1 MSRLFIYDTSNFI
14 DFPIGGQLTSIGN
27 FLRFICEEHPERT
40 EDIVLVGVT
49 LCQGEIGK
57 IKKVNL
63 YGRQI
68 SFLPVTTAEKDLG
81 NTASSLRLKYVK
93 GLLKCRKLLKITKRD
108 CNYVHSPEA
117 YGIVKLFCP
126 VAQCV
131 IFSHGSYFNM
141 ERGFRFFQK
150 NLLVKK
156 GFVLYLKWVLRSA
169 NLILLLDK
177 DSLRDY
183 KPYNSNLVQVGNSII
198 CPELPEGRHILAEGR
213 VREILFVGRLSKD
226 KRVEPIIRAVEDMG
240 KAGCGGESRGKA
252 GSGSEGSGS
261 AGSESEGSGKV
272 DSKSE
277 ADEEK
282 AGLLES
288 GLRLTIVGDGEEY
301 RNLIPYA
308 GERIRFVGAVPPNEV
323 KEYMQNS
330 DILVMN
336 SAFEGI
342 PMTILEAISYG
353 LPVVSTN
360 VGGIGEVLH
369 FGQDSEETDGTAES
383 IRGAIGRIEDH
394 YDVYSR
400 NAYENSKAYDYRIL
414 NRKVYDLLCGY
425 WRG

>member
-57 IKKVNL
+57 IKKINL

-81 NTASSLRLKYVK
+81 NTASSLRLRYVK
-93 GLLKCRKLLKITKRD
+93 GLLKCRKLLKIAKRD

-126 VAQCV
+126 VARCV

-198 CPELPEGRHILAEGR
+198 CPELPEGMHVLREGK

-226 KRVEPIIRAVEDMG
+226 KRVEPIIRAVEGMG
-240 KAGCGGESRGKA
+240 KAGFGE
-252 GSGSEGSGS
+252 EGSGMD
-261 AGSESEGSGKV
+261 GSEI
-272 DSKSE
+272 
-277 ADEEK
+277 
-282 AGLLES
+282 
-288 GLRLTIVGDGEEY
+288 RLTIVGDGEEY
-301 RNLIPYA
+301 HNLIPYA
-308 GERIRFVGAVPPNEV
+308 GERIRFVGAVPPKEV

-336 SAFEGI
+336 SSFEGV

-360 VGGIGEVLH
+360 VGGIGEALH
-369 FGQDSEETDGTAES
+369 FGQDSEETDGTAEG
-383 IRGAIGRIEDH
+383 IQAAIGRIEAH

-400 NAYENSKAYDYRIL
+400 NAYENSKAYDYRTL

-425 WRG
+425 WGG

>member
-57 IKKVNL
+57 IKKINL

-81 NTASSLRLKYVK
+81 NTASSLRLRYVK
-93 GLLKCRKLLKITKRD
+93 GLLKCRKLLKIAKRD

-126 VAQCV
+126 VARCV

-141 ERGFRFFQK
+141 ERGFRFFRK

-198 CPELPEGRHILAEGR
+198 CPELPEGRHVLREGK

-226 KRVEPIIRAVEDMG
+226 KRVEPIIRAVEGMG
-240 KAGCGGESRGKA
+240 KAGFGE
-252 GSGSEGSGS
+252 EGSGMD
-261 AGSESEGSGKV
+261 GSEI
-272 DSKSE
+272 
-277 ADEEK
+277 
-282 AGLLES
+282 
-288 GLRLTIVGDGEEY
+288 RLTIVGDGEEY
-301 RNLIPYA
+301 HNLIPYA
-308 GERIRFVGAVPPNEV
+308 GERIRFVGAVPPKEV

-336 SAFEGI
+336 SSFEGV

-360 VGGIGEVLH
+360 VGGIGEALH
-369 FGQDSEETDGTAES
+369 FGQDSEETDGTAEG
-383 IRGAIGRIEDH
+383 IQAAIGRIEAH

-400 NAYENSKAYDYRIL
+400 NAYENSKAYDYRTL

-425 WRG
+425 WEC

>member
-1 MSRLFIYDTSNFI
+1 VSRLFIYDTSNFI

-57 IKKVNL
+57 IKKINL

-81 NTASSLRLKYVK
+81 NTASSLRLRYVK
-93 GLLKCRKLLKITKRD
+93 GLLKCRKLLKIAKRD

-126 VAQCV
+126 VARCV

-198 CPELPEGRHILAEGR
+198 CPELPEGRHVLREGK

-226 KRVEPIIRAVEDMG
+226 KRVEPIIRAVEGM
-240 KAGCGGESRGKA
+240 GKA
-252 GSGSEGSGS
+252 GSGDEGSGMD
-261 AGSESEGSGKV
+261 GSET
-272 DSKSE
+272 
-277 ADEEK
+277 
-282 AGLLES
+282 
-288 GLRLTIVGDGEEY
+288 RLTIVGDGEEY
-301 RNLIPYA
+301 HNLIPYA
-308 GERIRFVGAVPPNEV
+308 GERIRFVGAVPPKEV

-336 SAFEGI
+336 SSFEGV

-360 VGGIGEVLH
+360 VGGIGEALH
-369 FGQDSEETDGTAES
+369 FGQDSEETDGTAEGIQAA
-383 IRGAIGRIEDH
+383 IRRIEAH

-400 NAYENSKAYDYRIL
+400 NAYENSKAYDYRTL

-425 WRG
+425 WGC

>member
-57 IKKVNL
+57 IKKINL

-81 NTASSLRLKYVK
+81 NTASSLRLRYVK
-93 GLLKCRKLLKITKRD
+93 GLLKCRKLLKIAKRD

-126 VAQCV
+126 VARCV

-198 CPELPEGRHILAEGR
+198 CPELPEGRHVLREGK

-240 KAGCGGESRGKA
+240 KAGFGE
-252 GSGSEGSGS
+252 EGSGMD
-261 AGSESEGSGKV
+261 GSEI
-272 DSKSE
+272 
-277 ADEEK
+277 
-282 AGLLES
+282 
-288 GLRLTIVGDGEEY
+288 RLTIVGDGEEY
-301 RNLIPYA
+301 HNLIPYA
-308 GERIRFVGAVPPNEV
+308 GERIRFVGAVPPKEV

-336 SAFEGI
+336 SSFEGV

-360 VGGIGEVLH
+360 VGGIGEALH
-369 FGQDSEETDGTAES
+369 FGQDSEETDGTAEGIQAA
-383 IRGAIGRIEDH
+383 IRRIESH

-400 NAYENSKAYDYRIL
+400 NAYENSKAYDYRTL

-425 WRG
+425 WGC

>member
-57 IKKVNL
+57 IKKINL

-81 NTASSLRLKYVK
+81 NTASSLRLRYVK
-93 GLLKCRKLLKITKRD
+93 GLLKCRKLLKIAKRD

-126 VAQCV
+126 VARCV

-198 CPELPEGRHILAEGR
+198 CPELPEGRHVLREGK

-240 KAGCGGESRGKA
+240 KAGFGE
-252 GSGSEGSGS
+252 EGSGMD
-261 AGSESEGSGKV
+261 GSEI
-272 DSKSE
+272 
-277 ADEEK
+277 
-282 AGLLES
+282 
-288 GLRLTIVGDGEEY
+288 RLTIVGDGEEY
-301 RNLIPYA
+301 HNLIPYA
-308 GERIRFVGAVPPNEV
+308 GERIRFVGAVPPKEV

-336 SAFEGI
+336 SSFEGV

-360 VGGIGEVLH
+360 VGGIGEALH
-369 FGQDSEETDGTAES
+369 FGQDSEETDGTAEGIQAA
-383 IRGAIGRIEDH
+383 IRRIEAH

-400 NAYENSKAYDYRIL
+400 NAYENSKAYDYSTL

-425 WRG
+425 WGC

>member
-57 IKKVNL
+57 IKKINL

-81 NTASSLRLKYVK
+81 NTASSLRLRYVK
-93 GLLKCRKLLKITKRD
+93 GLLKCRKLLKIAKRD

-126 VAQCV
+126 VARCV

-198 CPELPEGRHILAEGR
+198 CPELPEGMHVLREGK

-226 KRVEPIIRAVEDMG
+226 KRVEPIIRAVEGM
-240 KAGCGGESRGKA
+240 GKA
-252 GSGSEGSGS
+252 GSGDEGSGMD
-261 AGSESEGSGKV
+261 GSEI
-272 DSKSE
+272 
-277 ADEEK
+277 
-282 AGLLES
+282 
-288 GLRLTIVGDGEEY
+288 RLTIVGDGEEY
-301 RNLIPYA
+301 HNLIPYA
-308 GERIRFVGAVPPNEV
+308 GERIRFVGAVPPKEV

-336 SAFEGI
+336 SSFEGV

-360 VGGIGEVLH
+360 VGGIGEALH
-369 FGQDSEETDGTAES
+369 FGQDSEETDGTAEG
-383 IRGAIGRIEDH
+383 IQAAIGRIEAH

-400 NAYENSKAYDYRIL
+400 NAYENSKAYDYRTL

-425 WRG
+425 WGG

>member
-57 IKKVNL
+57 IKKINL

-81 NTASSLRLKYVK
+81 NTASSLRLRYVK
-93 GLLKCRKLLKITKRD
+93 GLLKCRKLLKIAKRD

-126 VAQCV
+126 VARCV

-141 ERGFRFFQK
+141 ERGFRFFRK

-198 CPELPEGRHILAEGR
+198 CPELPEGRHVLREGK

-226 KRVEPIIRAVEDMG
+226 KRVEPIIRAVEGMG
-240 KAGCGGESRGKA
+240 KAGFGE
-252 GSGSEGSGS
+252 EGSGMD
-261 AGSESEGSGKV
+261 GSET
-272 DSKSE
+272 
-277 ADEEK
+277 
-282 AGLLES
+282 
-288 GLRLTIVGDGEEY
+288 RLTIVGDGEEY
-301 RNLIPYA
+301 HNLIPYA
-308 GERIRFVGAVPPNEV
+308 GERIRFVGAVPPKEV

-336 SAFEGI
+336 SSFEGV

-360 VGGIGEVLH
+360 VGGIGEALH
-369 FGQDSEETDGTAES
+369 FGQDSEETDGTEEGIQAA
-383 IRGAIGRIEDH
+383 IRRIEAH

-400 NAYENSKAYDYRIL
+400 NAYENSKAYDYRTL

-425 WRG
+425 WGC

>member
-49 LCQGEIGK
+49 LCQGEVGK
-57 IKKVNL
+57 IKKINL

-93 GLLKCRKLLKITKRD
+93 GLLKCRKLLKIAKRD

-126 VAQCV
+126 VARCV

-156 GFVLYLKWVLRSA
+156 GFVLYLKWVLKSA

-198 CPELPEGRHILAEGR
+198 CPELPEGMHVLREGK

-226 KRVEPIIRAVEDMG
+226 KRVEPIIRAVEGM
-240 KAGCGGESRGKA
+240 GKA
-252 GSGSEGSGS
+252 GSGDEGSGMD
-261 AGSESEGSGKV
+261 GSGI
-272 DSKSE
+272 
-277 ADEEK
+277 
-282 AGLLES
+282 
-288 GLRLTIVGDGEEY
+288 RLTIVGDGEEY
-301 RNLIPYA
+301 HNLIPYA
-308 GERIRFVGAVPPNEV
+308 GERIRFVGAVPPKEV

-336 SAFEGI
+336 SSFEGV

-360 VGGIGEVLH
+360 VGGIGEALH
-369 FGQDSEETDGTAES
+369 FGQDSEETDGTAEGIQAA
-383 IRGAIGRIEDH
+383 IRRIEAH

-400 NAYENSKAYDYRIL
+400 NAYENSKAYDYRTL

-425 WRG
+425 WGC

>member
-57 IKKVNL
+57 IKKINL

-81 NTASSLRLKYVK
+81 NTASSLRLRYVK
-93 GLLKCRKLLKITKRD
+93 GLLKCRKLLKIAKRD

-126 VAQCV
+126 VARCV

-198 CPELPEGRHILAEGR
+198 CPELPEGRHVLREGK

-226 KRVEPIIRAVEDMG
+226 KRVEPIIRAVEGM
-240 KAGCGGESRGKA
+240 GKA
-252 GSGSEGSGS
+252 GSGDEGSGMD
-261 AGSESEGSGKV
+261 GSET
-272 DSKSE
+272 
-277 ADEEK
+277 
-282 AGLLES
+282 
-288 GLRLTIVGDGEEY
+288 RLTIVGDGEEY
-301 RNLIPYA
+301 HNLIPYA
-308 GERIRFVGAVPPNEV
+308 GERIRFVGAVPPKEV

-336 SAFEGI
+336 SSFEGV
-342 PMTILEAISYG
+342 PMTILDAISYG

-360 VGGIGEVLH
+360 VGGIGEALH
-369 FGQDSEETDGTAES
+369 FGQDSEETDGTAEGIQAA
-383 IRGAIGRIEDH
+383 IRRIEAH

-400 NAYENSKAYDYRIL
+400 NAYENSKAYDYRTL

-425 WRG
+425 WGC

>member
-57 IKKVNL
+57 IKKINL

-81 NTASSLRLKYVK
+81 NTASSLRLRYVK
-93 GLLKCRKLLKITKRD
+93 GLLKCRKLLKIAKRD

-117 YGIVKLFCP
+117 YGIVRLFCP
-126 VAQCV
+126 VARCV

-198 CPELPEGRHILAEGR
+198 CPELPEGRHVLREGK

-226 KRVEPIIRAVEDMG
+226 KRVEPIIRAVEGMG
-240 KAGCGGESRGKA
+240 KAGFGE
-252 GSGSEGSGS
+252 EGSGMD
-261 AGSESEGSGKV
+261 GSEI
-272 DSKSE
+272 
-277 ADEEK
+277 
-282 AGLLES
+282 
-288 GLRLTIVGDGEEY
+288 RLTIVGDGEEY
-301 RNLIPYA
+301 HNLIPYA
-308 GERIRFVGAVPPNEV
+308 GERIRFVGAVPPKEV

-336 SAFEGI
+336 SSFEGV

-360 VGGIGEVLH
+360 VGGIGEALH
-369 FGQDSEETDGTAES
+369 FGQDSEETDGTAEGIQAA
-383 IRGAIGRIEDH
+383 IRRIEAH

-400 NAYENSKAYDYRIL
+400 NAYENSKAYDYRTL

-425 WRG
+425 WGC

>member
-27 FLRFICEEHPERT
+27 FLRFVCEEHPERT

-49 LCQGEIGK
+49 LCEEEIGK
-57 IKKVNL
+57 IREINL
-63 YGRQI
+63 YGRRI
-68 SFLPVTTAEKDLG
+68 AFLPVTTAEKDLG

-93 GLLKCRKLLKITKRD
+93 GLLKCRKLLKISKRD

-126 VAQCV
+126 AARCV

-141 ERGFRFFQK
+141 EKGFRFFRK
-150 NLLVKK
+150 NVLVKK
-156 GFVLYLKWVLRSA
+156 GFVLYLKWVLKNA

-183 KPYNSNLVQVGNSII
+183 KLYNSNLVQVGNSIV
-198 CPELPEGRHILAEGR
+198 CPELPEGRHVLKEGK

-226 KRVEPIIRAVEDMG
+226 KRVEPIIRAIADM
-240 KAGCGGESRGKA
+240 
-252 GSGSEGSGS
+252 GS
-261 AGSESEGSGKV
+261 AGQGGN
-272 DSKSE
+272 
-277 ADEEK
+277 ADNGNAEYGEC
-282 AGLLES
+282 AGQGGNTG

-301 RNLIPYA
+301 HNLISYA
-308 GERIRFVGAVPPNEV
+308 GERIRFVGAVPPGEV

-336 SAFEGI
+336 SSFEGI

-360 VGGIGEVLH
+360 VGGIGEALH

-383 IRGAIGRIEDH
+383 IRAAIGRIEAH

-400 NAYENSKAYDYRIL
+400 NAYENSKAFDYRIL
-414 NRKVYDLLCGY
+414 NRKVYGLLCGY
-425 WRG
+425 WGG

>member
-81 NTASSLRLKYVK
+81 NTASSLRLRYVK
-93 GLLKCRKLLKITKRD
+93 GLLKCRKLLKIAKRD

-126 VAQCV
+126 VARCV

-198 CPELPEGRHILAEGR
+198 CPELPEGRHVLREGK

-226 KRVEPIIRAVEDMG
+226 KRVEPIIRAVEGMG
-240 KAGCGGESRGKA
+240 KAGFGE
-252 GSGSEGSGS
+252 EGSGMD
-261 AGSESEGSGKV
+261 GSEI
-272 DSKSE
+272 
-277 ADEEK
+277 
-282 AGLLES
+282 
-288 GLRLTIVGDGEEY
+288 RLTIVGDGEEY
-301 RNLIPYA
+301 HNLIPYA
-308 GERIRFVGAVPPNEV
+308 GERIRFVGAVPPKEV

-336 SAFEGI
+336 SSFEGV

-360 VGGIGEVLH
+360 VGGIGEALH
-369 FGQDSEETDGTAES
+369 FGQDSEETDGTEEGIQAA
-383 IRGAIGRIEDH
+383 IRRIEAH

-400 NAYENSKAYDYRIL
+400 NAYENSKAYDYRTL

-425 WRG
+425 WGC

>member
-57 IKKVNL
+57 IKKINL

-81 NTASSLRLKYVK
+81 NTASSLRLRYVK
-93 GLLKCRKLLKITKRD
+93 GLLKCRKLLKIAKRD

-126 VAQCV
+126 VARCV

-177 DSLRDY
+177 DSLSDY

-198 CPELPEGRHILAEGR
+198 CPELPEGRHVLREGK

-240 KAGCGGESRGKA
+240 KAGFGE
-252 GSGSEGSGS
+252 EGSGMY
-261 AGSESEGSGKV
+261 GSEI
-272 DSKSE
+272 
-277 ADEEK
+277 
-282 AGLLES
+282 
-288 GLRLTIVGDGEEY
+288 RLTIVGDGEEY
-301 RNLIPYA
+301 HNLIPYA
-308 GERIRFVGAVPPNEV
+308 GERIRFVGAVPPKEV

-336 SAFEGI
+336 SSFEGV

-360 VGGIGEVLH
+360 VGGIGEALH
-369 FGQDSEETDGTAES
+369 FGQDSEETDGTAEG
-383 IRGAIGRIEDH
+383 IQAAIGRIEAH

-400 NAYENSKAYDYRIL
+400 NAYENSKAYDYRTL

-425 WRG
+425 WGC

>member
-57 IKKVNL
+57 IKKINL

-81 NTASSLRLKYVK
+81 NTASSLRLRYVK
-93 GLLKCRKLLKITKRD
+93 GLLKCRKLLKIAKRD

-126 VAQCV
+126 VARCV

-198 CPELPEGRHILAEGR
+198 CPELPEGMHVLREGK

-226 KRVEPIIRAVEDMG
+226 KRVEPIIRAVEGM
-240 KAGCGGESRGKA
+240 GKA
-252 GSGSEGSGS
+252 GSGDEGSGMD
-261 AGSESEGSGKV
+261 GSEI
-272 DSKSE
+272 
-277 ADEEK
+277 
-282 AGLLES
+282 
-288 GLRLTIVGDGEEY
+288 RLTIVGDGEEY
-301 RNLIPYA
+301 HNLIPYA
-308 GERIRFVGAVPPNEV
+308 GERIRFVGAVPPKEV

-336 SAFEGI
+336 SSFEGV

-360 VGGIGEVLH
+360 VGGIGEALH
-369 FGQDSEETDGTAES
+369 FGQDSEETDGTAEGIQAA
-383 IRGAIGRIEDH
+383 IRRIEAH

-400 NAYENSKAYDYRIL
+400 NAYENSKAYDYRTL

-425 WRG
+425 WGG

>member
-57 IKKVNL
+57 IKKINL

-81 NTASSLRLKYVK
+81 NTASSLRLRYVK
-93 GLLKCRKLLKITKRD
+93 GLLKCRKLLKIAKRD

-126 VAQCV
+126 VARCV

-198 CPELPEGRHILAEGR
+198 CPELPEGRHVLREGK

-240 KAGCGGESRGKA
+240 KAGFGE
-252 GSGSEGSGS
+252 EGSGMD
-261 AGSESEGSGKV
+261 GSEI
-272 DSKSE
+272 
-277 ADEEK
+277 
-282 AGLLES
+282 
-288 GLRLTIVGDGEEY
+288 RLTIVGDGEEY
-301 RNLIPYA
+301 HNLIPYA
-308 GERIRFVGAVPPNEV
+308 GERIRFVGAVPPKEV

-336 SAFEGI
+336 SSFEGV

-360 VGGIGEVLH
+360 VGGIGQVLR

-383 IRGAIGRIEDH
+383 ILEAVKRINAC
-394 YDVYSR
+394 YDTYSR
-400 NAYENSKAYDYRIL
+400 NAYKNSKDYDYRRV
-414 NRKVYDLLCGY
+414 NQKVYGLLCSY
-425 WRG
+425 WTPEGGL

>member
-57 IKKVNL
+57 IKKINL

-81 NTASSLRLKYVK
+81 NTASSLRLRYVK
-93 GLLKCRKLLKITKRD
+93 GLLKCRKLLKIAKRD

-126 VAQCV
+126 VARCV

-198 CPELPEGRHILAEGR
+198 CPELPEGRHVLREGK

-226 KRVEPIIRAVEDMG
+226 KRVEPIIRAVEGMG
-240 KAGCGGESRGKA
+240 KAGFGE
-252 GSGSEGSGS
+252 EGSGMD
-261 AGSESEGSGKV
+261 GSEI
-272 DSKSE
+272 
-277 ADEEK
+277 
-282 AGLLES
+282 
-288 GLRLTIVGDGEEY
+288 RLTIVGDGEEY
-301 RNLIPYA
+301 HNLIPYA
-308 GERIRFVGAVPPNEV
+308 GERIRFVGAVPPKEV

-336 SAFEGI
+336 SSFEGV

-360 VGGIGEVLH
+360 VGGIGEALH
-369 FGQDSEETDGTAES
+369 FGQDSEETDGTEEGIQAA
-383 IRGAIGRIEDH
+383 IRRIEAH

-400 NAYENSKAYDYRIL
+400 NAYENSKAYDYRTL
-414 NRKVYDLLCGY
+414 NRRVYDLLCGY
-425 WRG
+425 WGC

>member
-57 IKKVNL
+57 IKKINL

-81 NTASSLRLKYVK
+81 NTASSLRLRYVK
-93 GLLKCRKLLKITKRD
+93 GLLKCRKLLKIAKRD

-126 VAQCV
+126 VARCV

-198 CPELPEGRHILAEGR
+198 CPELPEGRHVLREGK

-226 KRVEPIIRAVEDMG
+226 KRVEPIIRAVEGM
-240 KAGCGGESRGKA
+240 GKA
-252 GSGSEGSGS
+252 GSGDEGSGMD
-261 AGSESEGSGKV
+261 GSEI
-272 DSKSE
+272 
-277 ADEEK
+277 
-282 AGLLES
+282 
-288 GLRLTIVGDGEEY
+288 RLTIVGDGEEY
-301 RNLIPYA
+301 HNLIPYA
-308 GERIRFVGAVPPNEV
+308 GERIRFVGAVPPKEV

-336 SAFEGI
+336 SSFEGV

-360 VGGIGEVLH
+360 VGGIGEALH
-369 FGQDSEETDGTAES
+369 FGQDSEETDGTAEG
-383 IRGAIGRIEDH
+383 IQAAIGRIEAH

-400 NAYENSKAYDYRIL
+400 NAYENSKAYDYRTL

-425 WRG
+425 WGC

>member
-57 IKKVNL
+57 IKKINL

-81 NTASSLRLKYVK
+81 NTASSLRLRYVK
-93 GLLKCRKLLKITKRD
+93 GLLKCRKLLKIAKRD

-126 VAQCV
+126 VARCV

-198 CPELPEGRHILAEGR
+198 CPELPEGRHVLREGK

-226 KRVEPIIRAVEDMG
+226 KRVEPIIRAVEGMG
-240 KAGCGGESRGKA
+240 KAGFGE
-252 GSGSEGSGS
+252 EGSGMD
-261 AGSESEGSGKV
+261 GSEI
-272 DSKSE
+272 
-277 ADEEK
+277 
-282 AGLLES
+282 
-288 GLRLTIVGDGEEY
+288 RLTIVGDGEEY
-301 RNLIPYA
+301 HNLIPYA
-308 GERIRFVGAVPPNEV
+308 GERIRFVGAVPPKEV

-336 SAFEGI
+336 SSFEGV

-360 VGGIGEVLH
+360 VGGIGEALH
-369 FGQDSEETDGTAES
+369 FGQDSEETDGTAEG
-383 IRGAIGRIEDH
+383 IQAAIGRIEAH

-400 NAYENSKAYDYRIL
+400 NAYENSKAYDYRTL
-414 NRKVYDLLCGY
+414 NRKVYDLLCAY
-425 WRG
+425 WGG

>member
-49 LCQGEIGK
+49 LCQGEVGK
-57 IKKVNL
+57 IKKINL

-93 GLLKCRKLLKITKRD
+93 GLLKCRKLLKIAKRD

-117 YGIVKLFCP
+117 YGIVRLFCP
-126 VAQCV
+126 VARCV

-156 GFVLYLKWVLRSA
+156 GFVLYLKWVLKSA

-198 CPELPEGRHILAEGR
+198 CPELPEGMHVLREGK

-226 KRVEPIIRAVEDMG
+226 KRVEPIIRAVEGM
-240 KAGCGGESRGKA
+240 GKA
-252 GSGSEGSGS
+252 GSGDEGSGMD
-261 AGSESEGSGKV
+261 GSGI
-272 DSKSE
+272 
-277 ADEEK
+277 
-282 AGLLES
+282 
-288 GLRLTIVGDGEEY
+288 RLTIVGDGEEY
-301 RNLIPYA
+301 HNLIPYA
-308 GERIRFVGAVPPNEV
+308 GERIRFVGAVPPKEV

-336 SAFEGI
+336 SSFEGV

-360 VGGIGEVLH
+360 VGGIGEALH
-369 FGQDSEETDGTAES
+369 FGQDSEETDGTAEGIQAA
-383 IRGAIGRIEDH
+383 IRRIEAH

-400 NAYENSKAYDYRIL
+400 NAYENSKAYDYRTL

-425 WRG
+425 WGC

>member
-57 IKKVNL
+57 IKKINL

-81 NTASSLRLKYVK
+81 NTASSLRLRYVK
-93 GLLKCRKLLKITKRD
+93 GLLKCRKLLKIAKRD

-126 VAQCV
+126 VARCV

-198 CPELPEGRHILAEGR
+198 CPELPEGRHVLWEGK
-213 VREILFVGRLSKD
+213 VRLILFVGRLSKD
-226 KRVEPIIRAVEDMG
+226 KRVEPIIRAVEGM
-240 KAGCGGESRGKA
+240 GKA
-252 GSGSEGSGS
+252 GSGDEGSGMD
-261 AGSESEGSGKV
+261 GSET
-272 DSKSE
+272 
-277 ADEEK
+277 
-282 AGLLES
+282 
-288 GLRLTIVGDGEEY
+288 RLTIVGDGEEY
-301 RNLIPYA
+301 HNLIPYA
-308 GERIRFVGAVPPNEV
+308 GERIRFVGAVPPKEV

-336 SAFEGI
+336 SSFEGV

-360 VGGIGEVLH
+360 VGGIGEALH
-369 FGQDSEETDGTAES
+369 FGQDSEETDGTAEGIQAA
-383 IRGAIGRIEDH
+383 IRRIEAH

-400 NAYENSKAYDYRIL
+400 NAYENSKAYDYRTL

-425 WRG
+425 WGC

>member
-57 IKKVNL
+57 IKKINL

-81 NTASSLRLKYVK
+81 NTASSLRLRYVK
-93 GLLKCRKLLKITKRD
+93 GLLKCRKLLKIAKRD

-126 VAQCV
+126 VARCV

-198 CPELPEGRHILAEGR
+198 CPELPGGRHVLREGK

-226 KRVEPIIRAVEDMG
+226 KRVEPIIRAVEGMG
-240 KAGCGGESRGKA
+240 KAGFGE
-252 GSGSEGSGS
+252 EGSGMD
-261 AGSESEGSGKV
+261 GSEI
-272 DSKSE
+272 
-277 ADEEK
+277 
-282 AGLLES
+282 
-288 GLRLTIVGDGEEY
+288 RLTIVGDGEEY
-301 RNLIPYA
+301 HNLIPYA
-308 GERIRFVGAVPPNEV
+308 GERIRFVGAVPPKEV

-336 SAFEGI
+336 SSFEGV

-360 VGGIGEVLH
+360 VGGIGEALH
-369 FGQDSEETDGTAES
+369 FGQDSEETDGTEEGIQAA
-383 IRGAIGRIEDH
+383 IRRIEAH

-400 NAYENSKAYDYRIL
+400 NAYENSKAYDYRTL

-425 WRG
+425 WGC

>member
-57 IKKVNL
+57 IKKINL

-81 NTASSLRLKYVK
+81 NTASSLRLRYVK
-93 GLLKCRKLLKITKRD
+93 GLLKCRKLLKIAKRD

-126 VAQCV
+126 VARCV

-198 CPELPEGRHILAEGR
+198 CPELPEGRHVLREGK

-226 KRVEPIIRAVEDMG
+226 KRVEPIIRAVEGMG
-240 KAGCGGESRGKA
+240 KAGFGE
-252 GSGSEGSGS
+252 EGSGMD
-261 AGSESEGSGKV
+261 GSEI
-272 DSKSE
+272 
-277 ADEEK
+277 
-282 AGLLES
+282 
-288 GLRLTIVGDGEEY
+288 RLTIVGDGEEY
-301 RNLIPYA
+301 HNLIPYA
-308 GERIRFVGAVPPNEV
+308 GERIRFVGAVPPKEV

-336 SAFEGI
+336 SSFEGV

-360 VGGIGEVLH
+360 VGGIGEALH
-369 FGQDSEETDGTAES
+369 FGQDSEETDGTAEGIQAA
-383 IRGAIGRIEDH
+383 IRRIEAH

-400 NAYENSKAYDYRIL
+400 NAYENSKAYDYRTL

-425 WRG
+425 WGC

>member
-40 EDIVLVGVT
+40 DDIVLVGVT
-49 LCQGEIGK
+49 LCQGEVGK
-57 IKKVNL
+57 IKKINL

-93 GLLKCRKLLKITKRD
+93 GLLKCRKLLKIAKRD

-117 YGIVKLFCP
+117 YGIVRLFCP
-126 VAQCV
+126 VARCV

-156 GFVLYLKWVLRSA
+156 GFVLYLKWVLKSA

-198 CPELPEGRHILAEGR
+198 CPELPEGMHVLREGK

-226 KRVEPIIRAVEDMG
+226 KRVEPIIRAVEGM
-240 KAGCGGESRGKA
+240 GKA
-252 GSGSEGSGS
+252 GSGDEGSGMD
-261 AGSESEGSGKV
+261 GSGI
-272 DSKSE
+272 
-277 ADEEK
+277 
-282 AGLLES
+282 
-288 GLRLTIVGDGEEY
+288 RLTIVGDGEEY
-301 RNLIPYA
+301 HNLIPYA
-308 GERIRFVGAVPPNEV
+308 GERIRFVGAVPPKEV

-336 SAFEGI
+336 SSFEGL

-360 VGGIGEVLH
+360 VGGIGEALH
-369 FGQDSEETDGTAES
+369 FGQDSEETDGTTEGIQAA
-383 IRGAIGRIEDH
+383 IRRIESH

-400 NAYENSKAYDYRIL
+400 NAYENSKAYDYRTL

-425 WRG
+425 WEC

>member
-1 MSRLFIYDTSNFI
+1 MSRLFICDTSNFI

-57 IKKVNL
+57 IKKINL

-81 NTASSLRLKYVK
+81 NTASSLRLRYVK
-93 GLLKCRKLLKITKRD
+93 GLLKCRKLLKIAKRD

-126 VAQCV
+126 VARCV

-198 CPELPEGRHILAEGR
+198 CPELPEGRHVLRDGK

-240 KAGCGGESRGKA
+240 KAGFGE
-252 GSGSEGSGS
+252 EGSGMD
-261 AGSESEGSGKV
+261 GSEI
-272 DSKSE
+272 
-277 ADEEK
+277 
-282 AGLLES
+282 
-288 GLRLTIVGDGEEY
+288 RLTIVGDGEEY
-301 RNLIPYA
+301 HNLIPYA
-308 GERIRFVGAVPPNEV
+308 GERIRFVGAVPPKEV

-336 SAFEGI
+336 SSFEGV

-360 VGGIGEVLH
+360 VGGIGEALH
-369 FGQDSEETDGTAES
+369 FGQDSEETDGTAEG
-383 IRGAIGRIEDH
+383 IQAAIGRIEAH

-400 NAYENSKAYDYRIL
+400 NAYENSKAYDYRTL

-425 WRG
+425 WGC

>member
-57 IKKVNL
+57 IKKINL

-81 NTASSLRLKYVK
+81 NTASSLRLRYVK
-93 GLLKCRKLLKITKRD
+93 GLLKCRKLLKIAKRD

-126 VAQCV
+126 VARCV

-198 CPELPEGRHILAEGR
+198 CPELPEGRHVLREGK

-226 KRVEPIIRAVEDMG
+226 KRVEPIIRAVEGMG
-240 KAGCGGESRGKA
+240 KAGFGE
-252 GSGSEGSGS
+252 EGSGMD
-261 AGSESEGSGKV
+261 GSEI
-272 DSKSE
+272 
-277 ADEEK
+277 
-282 AGLLES
+282 
-288 GLRLTIVGDGEEY
+288 RLTIVGDGEEY
-301 RNLIPYA
+301 HNLIPYA
-308 GERIRFVGAVPPNEV
+308 GERIRFVGAVPPKEV

-336 SAFEGI
+336 SSFEGV

-360 VGGIGEVLH
+360 VGGIGEALH
-369 FGQDSEETDGTAES
+369 FGQDSEETDGTAEGIQAA
-383 IRGAIGRIEDH
+383 IRRIEAH

-400 NAYENSKAYDYRIL
+400 NAYENSKAYDYRTL

-425 WRG
+425 WEC

>member
-57 IKKVNL
+57 IKKINL

-81 NTASSLRLKYVK
+81 NTASSLRLRYVK
-93 GLLKCRKLLKITKRD
+93 GLLKCRKLLKIAKRD

-126 VAQCV
+126 VARCV

-198 CPELPEGRHILAEGR
+198 CPELPEGRHVLREGK

-240 KAGCGGESRGKA
+240 KAGFGE
-252 GSGSEGSGS
+252 EGSGMD
-261 AGSESEGSGKV
+261 GSEI
-272 DSKSE
+272 
-277 ADEEK
+277 
-282 AGLLES
+282 
-288 GLRLTIVGDGEEY
+288 RLTIVGDGEEY
-301 RNLIPYA
+301 HNLIPYA
-308 GERIRFVGAVPPNEV
+308 GERIRFVGAVPPKEV

-336 SAFEGI
+336 SSFEGV

-353 LPVVSTN
+353 LPVVRTN
-360 VGGIGEVLH
+360 VGGIGEALH
-369 FGQDSEETDGTAES
+369 FGQDSEETDGTAEG
-383 IRGAIGRIEDH
+383 IQAAIGRIEAH

-400 NAYENSKAYDYRIL
+400 NAYENSKAYDYRTL

-425 WRG
+425 WGC

>member
-57 IKKVNL
+57 IKKINL

-81 NTASSLRLKYVK
+81 NTASSLRLRYVK
-93 GLLKCRKLLKITKRD
+93 GLLKCRKLLKIAKRD

-126 VAQCV
+126 VARCV

-141 ERGFRFFQK
+141 ERGFRFFRK

-198 CPELPEGRHILAEGR
+198 CPELPEGMHVLREGK

-226 KRVEPIIRAVEDMG
+226 KRVEPIIRAVEGM
-240 KAGCGGESRGKA
+240 GKA
-252 GSGSEGSGS
+252 GSGDEGSGMD
-261 AGSESEGSGKV
+261 GSEI
-272 DSKSE
+272 
-277 ADEEK
+277 
-282 AGLLES
+282 
-288 GLRLTIVGDGEEY
+288 RLTIVGDGEEY
-301 RNLIPYA
+301 HNLIPYA
-308 GERIRFVGAVPPNEV
+308 GDRIRFVGAVPPKEV

-336 SAFEGI
+336 SSFEGL

-360 VGGIGEVLH
+360 VGGIGEALH
-369 FGQDSEETDGTAES
+369 FGQDSEETDGTAEGIQAA
-383 IRGAIGRIEDH
+383 IRRIESH

-400 NAYENSKAYDYRIL
+400 NAYENSKAYDYRTL

-425 WRG
+425 WEC

>member
-27 FLRFICEEHPERT
+27 FLRFICEEHLERT

-57 IKKVNL
+57 IKKINL

-81 NTASSLRLKYVK
+81 NTASSLRLRYVK
-93 GLLKCRKLLKITKRD
+93 GLLKCRKLLKIAKRD

-126 VAQCV
+126 VARCV

-198 CPELPEGRHILAEGR
+198 CPELPEGRHVLREGK

-226 KRVEPIIRAVEDMG
+226 KRVEPIIRAVEGM
-240 KAGCGGESRGKA
+240 GKA
-252 GSGSEGSGS
+252 GSGDEGSGMD
-261 AGSESEGSGKV
+261 GSEI
-272 DSKSE
+272 
-277 ADEEK
+277 
-282 AGLLES
+282 
-288 GLRLTIVGDGEEY
+288 RLTIVGDGEEY
-301 RNLIPYA
+301 HNLIPYA
-308 GERIRFVGAVPPNEV
+308 GERIRFVGAVPPKEV

-336 SAFEGI
+336 SSFEGV

-360 VGGIGEVLH
+360 VGGIGEALH
-369 FGQDSEETDGTAES
+369 FGQDSEETDGTAEGIQAA
-383 IRGAIGRIEDH
+383 IRRIEAH

-400 NAYENSKAYDYRIL
+400 NAYENSKAYDYRTL

-425 WRG
+425 WGC

>member
-1 MSRLFIYDTSNFI
+1 VSRLFIYDTSNFI

-57 IKKVNL
+57 IKKINL

-81 NTASSLRLKYVK
+81 NTASSLRLRYVK
-93 GLLKCRKLLKITKRD
+93 GLLKCRKLLKIAKRD

-126 VAQCV
+126 VARCV

-198 CPELPEGRHILAEGR
+198 CPELPEGRHVLREGK

-226 KRVEPIIRAVEDMG
+226 KRVEPIIRAVEGM
-240 KAGCGGESRGKA
+240 GKA
-252 GSGSEGSGS
+252 GSGEEGSGMD
-261 AGSESEGSGKV
+261 GSEI
-272 DSKSE
+272 
-277 ADEEK
+277 
-282 AGLLES
+282 
-288 GLRLTIVGDGEEY
+288 RLTIVGDGEEY
-301 RNLIPYA
+301 HNLIPYA
-308 GERIRFVGAVPPNEV
+308 GERIRFVGAVPPKEV

-336 SAFEGI
+336 SSFEGV

-360 VGGIGEVLH
+360 VGGIGEALH
-369 FGQDSEETDGTAES
+369 FGQDSEETDGTEEGIQAA
-383 IRGAIGRIEDH
+383 IRRIEAH

-400 NAYENSKAYDYRIL
+400 NAYENSKAYDYRTL

-425 WRG
+425 WGC

>member
-57 IKKVNL
+57 IKKINL

-81 NTASSLRLKYVK
+81 NTASSLRLRYVK
-93 GLLKCRKLLKITKRD
+93 GLLKCRKLLKIAKRD

-126 VAQCV
+126 VARCV

-141 ERGFRFFQK
+141 ERGFRFFRK

-198 CPELPEGRHILAEGR
+198 CPELPEGRHVLREGK

-226 KRVEPIIRAVEDMG
+226 KRVEPIIRAVEGMG
-240 KAGCGGESRGKA
+240 KAGFGE
-252 GSGSEGSGS
+252 EGSGMD
-261 AGSESEGSGKV
+261 GSEI
-272 DSKSE
+272 
-277 ADEEK
+277 
-282 AGLLES
+282 
-288 GLRLTIVGDGEEY
+288 RLTIVGDGEEY
-301 RNLIPYA
+301 HNLIPYA
-308 GERIRFVGAVPPNEV
+308 GERIRFVGAVPPKEV

-336 SAFEGI
+336 SSFEGV

-360 VGGIGEVLH
+360 VGGIGEALH
-369 FGQDSEETDGTAES
+369 FGQDSEETDGTAEGIQAA
-383 IRGAIGRIEDH
+383 IRRIESH

-400 NAYENSKAYDYRIL
+400 NAYENSKAYDYRTL

-425 WRG
+425 WGC

>member
-57 IKKVNL
+57 IKKINL

-81 NTASSLRLKYVK
+81 NTASSLRLRYVK
-93 GLLKCRKLLKITKRD
+93 GLLKCRKLLKIAKRD

-126 VAQCV
+126 VARCV

-198 CPELPEGRHILAEGR
+198 CPELPEGRHVLREGK

-226 KRVEPIIRAVEDMG
+226 KRVEPIIRAVEGM
-240 KAGCGGESRGKA
+240 GKA
-252 GSGSEGSGS
+252 GSGDEGSGMD
-261 AGSESEGSGKV
+261 GSET
-272 DSKSE
+272 
-277 ADEEK
+277 
-282 AGLLES
+282 
-288 GLRLTIVGDGEEY
+288 RLTIVGDGEEY
-301 RNLIPYA
+301 HNLIPYA
-308 GERIRFVGAVPPNEV
+308 GERIRFVGAVPPKEV

-336 SAFEGI
+336 SSFEGV

-360 VGGIGEVLH
+360 VGGIGEALH
-369 FGQDSEETDGTAES
+369 FGQDSEETDGTEEGIQAA
-383 IRGAIGRIEDH
+383 IRRIEAH

-400 NAYENSKAYDYRIL
+400 NAYENSKAYDYRTL

-425 WRG
+425 WGC